1 MKTNAR
7 DVAAAMAA
15 FGGDATEIATAI
27 GVLVYDYDSIAIGA
41 FETALANDQAVAYGH
56 PHASDET
63 VARAVV
69 AAACLKW
76 SVTTDEAETTSLLLR
91 RLASRRRATHEKSE
105 RV

>member
-41 FETALANDQAVAYGH
+41 FETALAN
-56 PHASDET
+56 
-63 VARAVV
+63 AVV